1 MNLEELNERLAA
13 IDAELSDIVDELDT
27 PDEEPTEEPAEEEQ
41 AEEVSEERTSTDEL
55 EERSAKL
62 LEERQN
68 ILAEIEKAEAHIA
81 EEKRAMENV
90 IANRQTKEV
99 EEMENSKMADIEMRN
114 TPEYIEAYAN
124 YIKTGDAT
132 ECRTALTST
141 NDTTPNGTG
150 TVAVPDF
157 VYDIVKTAW
166 NREGIM
172 SRVRKSYLKGNLK
185 VGFEISGG
193 DAAIHAEGDNA
204 VSEESL
210 VLGTVTLTPQSIKK
224 WISISD
230 EVMDLRGEAF
240 LEYIYDELAYRIAK
254 KAADQVVA
262 GIQACGTV
270 STTTSVAVPK
280 LTASSAALG
289 DIAQAMALLSDEA
302 ANPVVIMNKATW
314 GTYKALQAAG
324 NYGYDPFEGLDV
336 VFNNSVTAYS
346 AATTGVT
353 YAIVG
358 DLDHGALANFPNGE
372 EIEFKFDDLTDMT
385 KDLVRVLG
393 REYVGIGI
401 VAPNAFVKITK

>member
-1 MNLEELNERLAA
+1 MTIDELKERLAE
-13 IDAELSDIVDELDT
+13 IDAELTEIISELDV
-27 PDEEPTEEPAEEEQ
+27 PADDPADEEPADELSAEDVSEQKARTEELEKRSGDLMTERAEI
-41 AEEVSEERTSTDEL
+41 V
-55 EERSAKL
+55 
-62 LEERQN
+62 
-68 ILAEIEKAEAHIA
+68 AEIEKAEAAIA
-81 EEKRAMENV
+81 EEKRAMKDV
-90 IANRQTKEV
+90 IAKKKTTEIEGKEV
-99 EEMENSKMADIEMRN
+99 KPMEIRN

-124 YIKTGDAT
+124 YIKTGDDT

-150 TVAVPDF
+150 TVAVPTL

-166 NREGIM
+166 AREGIM

-193 DAAIHAEGDNA
+193 DAAIHTEGASA

-254 KAADQVVA
+254 KAADQVIA
-262 GIQACGTV
+262 GIEACTTV
-270 STTTSVAVPK
+270 STTTSVGVPK
-280 LTASSAALG
+280 YAATTASLG
-289 DIAQAMALLSDEA
+289 DIAQAMSLLSDEA

-314 GTYKALQAAG
+314 GTYKALQAGG
-324 NYGYDPFEGLDV
+324 NFGYDPFEGLDV
-336 VFNNSVTAYS
+336 VFNNSITAYS

-401 VAPNAFVKITK
+401 VAPNAFVKVVK